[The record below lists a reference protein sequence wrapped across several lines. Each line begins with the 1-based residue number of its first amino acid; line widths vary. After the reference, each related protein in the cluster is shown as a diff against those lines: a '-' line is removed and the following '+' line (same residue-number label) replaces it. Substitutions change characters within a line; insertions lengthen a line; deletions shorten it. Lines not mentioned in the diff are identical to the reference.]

1 MSPKKTMV
9 TLKMNEVDWKDQG
22 NIKPLLPQIS
32 FNFKLQETALL
43 KVTEEWTPTATPITP
58 KERYQTEMRPKN
70 KDLIEP
76 DMRKNP
82 TQEWAEGVELH

>member
-43 KVTEEWTPTATPITP
+43 KVTEEWTPPRTPITP
-58 KERYQTEMRPKN
+58 KERYQTEMRPKKN
-70 KDLIEP
+70 LIGDL
-76 DMRKNP
+76 
-82 TQEWAEGVELH
+82 